1 MSAPGPR
8 MTARPGGDLDYA
20 CARIGA
26 RYGAHP
32 DAATWL
38 RIETVRELAAMLDAA
53 RATALR
59 PWTAGLSA
67 DAEPHAIERVLR
79 AHWRS
84 LAAEVAAWMPERWQ
98 PALAWSAL
106 AVDLVAIDHL
116 RRGAQAPQWLQDDA
130 VYREWTAAAPGPM
143 RALASDGDTDALM
156 RAWRDEWR
164 RRLPHS
170 HATEAPLLGALSR
183 TLARH
188 AEAMRAA
195 PPGDASPLVRALRER
210 LEALYRRAVLE
221 PTAAFVYLG
230 LTALDFA
237 RLRGEIMRRA
247 LFPRLAP
254 AP

>member
-1 MSAPGPR
+1 MK
-8 MTARPGGDLDYA
+8 ARPGGDLDYA

-38 RIETVRELAAMLDAA
+38 GIETVRELAAMLDAA

-79 AHWRS
+79 GHWRS
-84 LAAEVAAWMPERWQ
+84 VAAEVTAWMPERWQ

-106 AVDLVAIDHL
+106 AADLPVLDHL
-116 RRGAQAPQWLQDDA
+116 RRSAQTPQWLRDDGI
-130 VYREWTAAAPGPM
+130 YREWSADAPGPM
-143 RALASDGDTDALM
+143 TALAEGRDTDALM
-156 RAWRDEWR
+156 RAWRDEFR
-164 RRLPHS
+164 RRLPRS
-170 HATEAPLLGALSR
+170 HAREAPLLSALA
-183 TLARH
+183 LLFARH
-188 AEAMRAA
+188 ADSMRNA
-195 PPGDASPLVRALRER
+195 PPGDSSPLVRALRER
-210 LEALYRRAVLE
+210 LDALYRRAVLE
-221 PTAAFVYLG
+221 PTAAFIYLA

-237 RLRGEIMRRA
+237 HLRGEIMRRA